1 MELRLA
7 IILDR
12 TGRVAQTAV
21 LADEP
26 ADRVDGHRAL
36 QLIEPDLAVFVERV
50 RRRLASDQRT
60 H

>member
-12 TGRVAQTAV
+12 TGRIAQTAV

-26 ADRVDGHRAL
+26 ADRADGHRVL
-36 QLIEPDLAVFVERV
+36 QLIEPELAVFAERV
-50 RRRLASDQRT
+50 RRCLAADQRA